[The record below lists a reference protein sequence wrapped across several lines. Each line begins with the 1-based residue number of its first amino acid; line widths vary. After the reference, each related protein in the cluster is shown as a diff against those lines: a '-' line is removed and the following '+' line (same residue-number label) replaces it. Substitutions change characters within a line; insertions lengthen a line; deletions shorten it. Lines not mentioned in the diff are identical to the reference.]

1 MKKNNKK
8 DNNNKK
14 RKIDNIKN
22 NYNNITSIEQMIY
35 TIKIILKYYNR
46 MSGYSKGYLTREYI
60 RKKRKVIKNSNN
72 NQDAINY
79 KKIKE
84 NLKSKDQEK
93 NNIEVK
99 DKLKQVDTHNKI
111 INIPIIVAE
120 RYIDIFIEEKIELE
134 DLAFEINEI
143 KNHIYL
149 NDYKVIPNKIENK
162 NLCIGGRVF
171 IKGNIKNKIQY
182 NTVEN
187 MSSDS
192 VSGKVK
198 YKVVYIP
205 FQCNSIINFQMPLSV
220 NFESEFV
227 EEIKCNMKSA
237 EIFGTNLYETKN
249 ELVSHSF
256 KSFNEKIMLRLHL
269 TFTQEKKVIINKF
282 L

>member
-72 NQDAINY
+72 KQDTINY
-79 KKIKE
+79 KNIKE
-84 NLKSKDQEK
+84 NVNSKNEEKS
-93 NNIEVK
+93 NIEVK

-120 RYIDIFIEEKIELE
+120 RYIDIFIEKKIELE
-134 DLAFEINEI
+134 DLAFEVNEI
-143 KNHIYL
+143 KNNIYL
-149 NDYKVIPNKIENK
+149 NDYKVIPSKIENK

-187 MSSDS
+187 MSSNS

-220 NFESEFV
+220 NFEGEFV

-237 EIFGTNLYETKN
+237 EVFGSNLYETKN

-269 TFTQEKKVIINKF
+269 TFTQEKKVIINEF

>member
-134 DLAFEINEI
+134 DLAFEVNEI
-143 KNHIYL
+143 KNNIYL
-149 NDYKVIPNKIENK
+149 NDYKVIPSKIENK
-162 NLCIGGRVF
+162 NLCTEGRVF

-187 MSSDS
+187 MSSNS

-220 NFESEFV
+220 NFEGEFV

-237 EIFGTNLYETKN
+237 EVFGTNLYETKN

-269 TFTQEKKVIINKF
+269 TFTQEKKVIINEF